1 MLLQFSVTNHR
12 SIRNCATISMSATSD
27 KSLPDCIL
35 TPDEKKKVL
44 PVLALYGANAAG
56 KSNLL
61 HAMLLMDEMVAGV
74 YAKPLKDDLLPYEP
88 FAFTEEN
95 AEPTK
100 FEVIYYY
107 EGVKYAY
114 GFSYDRTHIVEEYLY
129 SWPKGREALVFERKG
144 QVFSFKT
151 NVREQKNLAK
161 RTPDNRLYLVT
172 SNEWNLPQTAD
183 AYLWFTRKLTALM
196 EDAGDYEKTIAAME
210 NSAANKKK
218 ILKEMMV
225 ADLGIVG
232 IEVSGKNESL
242 VVRTTHQTKLKD
254 GTTKEYS
261 LLLGQESNGTRRF
274 FSRIGSWLGV
284 LEDGGVLIVD
294 EIEASMHPL
303 LTKHLV
309 QCMQDS
315 TINTKGAQLIF
326 TTHDTGLLDQSLLRR
341 DQVWFAEK
349 NEDTAETDIYALVEF
364 SPRKDES
371 ILNGYL
377 QGRYGAIPFIS
388 GGDIVWQE

>member
-27 KSLPDCIL
+27 KSLPGCIL

-61 HAMLLMDEMVAGV
+61 HAMLLMDEMVAGT

-114 GFSYDRTHIVEEYLY
+114 GFSYDRTHIVDEYLY

-144 QVFSFKT
+144 QVFLFKT

>member
-27 KSLPDCIL
+27 KSLSDCIL
-35 TPDEKKKVL
+35 TPDEKKKIL

-61 HAMLLMDEMVAGV
+61 HAMLLMDEMVAGA
-74 YAKPLKDDLLPYEP
+74 YAKPLKDDPLPYEP

-100 FEVIYYY
+100 LEVIYYY

-114 GFSYDRTHIVEEYLY
+114 GFSYDRTHVIDEYLY

-144 QVFSFKT
+144 QEFTFKT

-242 VVRTTHQTKLKD
+242 VVRTTHQTRRKD
-254 GTTKEYS
+254 GTIKEYS

-349 NEDTAETDIYALVEF
+349 NEETAETDIYALVEF